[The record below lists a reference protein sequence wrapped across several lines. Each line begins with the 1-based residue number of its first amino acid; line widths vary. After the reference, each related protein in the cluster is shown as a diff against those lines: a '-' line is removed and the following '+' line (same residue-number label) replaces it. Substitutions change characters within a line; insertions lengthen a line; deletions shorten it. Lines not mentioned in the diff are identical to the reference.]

1 MGGCLRQ
8 ICEKPYCS
16 RAVRPENLTVR
27 TKFSTDLAENLTAR
41 HFGGPKIYRYNKIS
55 VFARFSK
62 TLNQNVRK
70 TKGIIEKKKKKLRGS
85 RVVKKCQKSKK
96 LCSYTTA

>member
-16 RAVRPENLTVR
+16 RAVRPKNLTVR

-62 TLNQNVRK
+62 TLNKNVRK
-70 TKGIIEKKKKKLRGS
+70 TKGI
-85 RVVKKCQKSKK
+85 QKRKRNK
-96 LCSYTTA
+96 NFWGVQNRQNRPNIQNLWLNF